1 MTGFE
6 DLIGK
11 PAPSFTL
18 PNYDGQ
24 PFEFMP
30 GGSGLPTAL
39 LFYPQSGQHGPL
51 NSISKQLTHPF
62 VGSYGCTQQICSF
75 RDAVIEQTT
84 FKPENSQVIAISPDP
99 VEKQKEF
106 VEKQNIPFPVLS
118 DTEKEVPKLYGIGK
132 GLFGFAPIARV
143 TFIVDKDGI
152 IRDALDATMNYG
164 AHQKFVDKWFQ
175 KLEGESATTES

>member
-6 DLIGK
+6 HLIGK

-18 PNYDGQ
+18 PNYDGE
-24 PFEFMP
+24 PFEFKP
-30 GGSGLPTAL
+30 GASGLPTAL
-39 LFYPQSGQHGPL
+39 LFYPQS
-51 NSISKQLTHPF
+51 
-62 VGSYGCTQQICSF
+62 GSYGCTQQICSF
-75 RDAVIEQTT
+75 RDAVIEKTT
-84 FKPENSQVIAISPDP
+84 FKPEKSQVIAISPDP

-106 VEKQNIPFPVLS
+106 VEKQNLPFPVLS

-132 GLFGFAPIARV
+132 GFFGFAPIARV

-152 IRDALDATMNYG
+152 IRDALDATMNYN

-175 KLEGESATTES
+175 KLDGESATTES